1 MNDVNWTRHLN
12 ACPVRKSKRKN
23 QTVKTFFTFPQA
35 KKICKDYT
43 SISECKFPALF
54 IFIVL
59 LHIIF
64 ITLIILN
71 KFYIYER

>member
-12 ACPVRKSKRKN
+12 ACPVRKSKQKN
-23 QTVKTFFTFPQA
+23 QNIKTLFTLPQA
-35 KKICKDYT
+35 EKICKDFT
-43 SISECKFPALF
+43 RISECKLPTLF

-59 LHIIF
+59 LRITF

-71 KFYIYER
+71 KFLIYER